1 MNASGVDAN
10 IVARVAEC
18 IATAAHSGRPVPPVR
33 ALLGTDDLGLAPTG
47 SKSPAGF
54 SPFSAAIRFQP
65 SEPPLHPQHAGDAM
79 LSRRRGVRT
88 THAPITTTKIAVGE
102 HELHVN
108 TSGDS
113 TNPPVFLRGSGP
125 GATGLSNWEAVLGD
139 LSTDEDPAA
148 LARFVVT
155 FRHGLAV
162 MACGCLGDA
171 HGGAR

>member
-18 IATAAHSGRPVPPVR
+18 IATAAHSGRPAPPVR

-79 LSRRRGVRT
+79 LSRRRGVRM

-113 TNPPVFLRGSGP
+113 TNPPVFLHGSGP
-125 GATGLSNWEAVLGD
+125 ARRACPTGKQCWVTCPPTRVPRRWRGSSSVPSWSGGD
-139 LSTDEDPAA
+139 
-148 LARFVVT
+148 
-155 FRHGLAV
+155 GLR
-162 MACGCLGDA
+162 MP
-171 HGGAR
+171 R